1 MKKIRCIIETVLAIL
16 MIAVLIFG
24 IKNDIAPK
32 NVFNET
38 VLKPEGTW
46 SEKMLASDE
55 IVQYEYDIPK
65 SQNEK
70 NWIMMLKTHWVD
82 FEIFA
87 DDVSLYRTEGK
98 RTGFVHLFE
107 VPTGKKLTVQFF
119 HVSKK
124 VADAIEQSDFRIG
137 NRSGIYRMILVK
149 NIHAG
154 IFAVFAAVSGFT
166 AIFAGFYMRRAW
178 TRQICESLICLG
190 AFVVDAGLWILTD
203 SKFLLLFTQKSGVIE
218 LVSFLA
224 FFMLAIP
231 LLGFTKRMFTG
242 KEKMFGIMQCLFAA
256 MLGLYC
262 INYITAFI
270 PIVIIIVLEHIL
282 IAITITIVVVEGF
295 IRLHK
300 NKNVKLFRVLSGYS
314 IFSICS
320 IIAIAFYYIGL
331 EFQYSISYV
340 IAILCFAFFLAD
352 AAGIAIYEQI
362 RENAN
367 VALYAK
373 MAYTDMMTGLKN
385 RAAFTEDSSRDA
397 HTSGAVSYIMIDANN
412 LKKINDSLG
421 HKRGDELL
429 TTVARCMETGV
440 KKSAGNGSCYRVGG
454 DEFVIRLNNATEQ
467 DAKECMQRV
476 KEALAAADK
485 KTDIPISAAMGY
497 AWSDDPDKDT
507 EKLLQS
513 ADAKMYE
520 NKQMMKKGKIL

>member
-1 MKKIRCIIETVLAIL
+1 MKKIICIIETVLAIL

-24 IKNDIAPK
+24 IKNDIAPQ

-119 HVSKK
+119 HVSEKA
-124 VADAIEQSDFRIG
+124 ADAIEQSDFQIG

-166 AIFAGFYMRRAW
+166 AIFAGFYMRKAW

-224 FFMLAIP
+224 FLRLPFRFLALQSGCLQEKKKCLELCSAC
-231 LLGFTKRMFTG
+231 LL
-242 KEKMFGIMQCLFAA
+242 QCLD
-256 MLGLYC
+256 Y
-262 INYITAFI
+262 TA
-270 PIVIIIVLEHIL
+270 
-282 IAITITIVVVEGF
+282 
-295 IRLHK
+295 
-300 NKNVKLFRVLSGYS
+300 
-314 IFSICS
+314 
-320 IIAIAFYYIGL
+320 
-331 EFQYSISYV
+331 
-340 IAILCFAFFLAD
+340 
-352 AAGIAIYEQI
+352 
-362 RENAN
+362 
-367 VALYAK
+367 
-373 MAYTDMMTGLKN
+373 
-385 RAAFTEDSSRDA
+385 
-397 HTSGAVSYIMIDANN
+397 
-412 LKKINDSLG
+412 
-421 HKRGDELL
+421 
-429 TTVARCMETGV
+429 
-440 KKSAGNGSCYRVGG
+440 
-454 DEFVIRLNNATEQ
+454 
-467 DAKECMQRV
+467 
-476 KEALAAADK
+476 
-485 KTDIPISAAMGY
+485 
-497 AWSDDPDKDT
+497 
-507 EKLLQS
+507 
-513 ADAKMYE
+513 
-520 NKQMMKKGKIL
+520 